1 MLKRI
6 KILFKDNMIY
16 IAIVITVA
24 ILYLSLAKLPKTSI
38 NIKHIDKGYHSL
50 AYFTLALAW
59 LLSFYQKQEKK
70 YLIIV
75 LCIILGI
82 IIEVLQACLTIYR
95 TGDYLD
101 ILANTIGVLI
111 ALFVFNLFFRKK
123 SIN

>member
-24 ILYLSLAKLPKTSI
+24 IFYLSLAKLPKTSI

-82 IIEVLQACLTIYR
+82 IIEVLQASLTIYR